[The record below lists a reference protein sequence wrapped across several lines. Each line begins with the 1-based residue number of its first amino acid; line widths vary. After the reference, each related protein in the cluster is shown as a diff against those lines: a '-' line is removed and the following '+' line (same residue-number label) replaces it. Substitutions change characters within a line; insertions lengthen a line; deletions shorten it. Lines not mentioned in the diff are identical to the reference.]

1 MATFNSP
8 SGRTAK
14 WRPAVALFVFFA
26 AAGITLAGPAKNAAF
41 VARARVEYHRT
52 QALFEADTQ
61 ADTGNAT
68 NAWQFARACYDAAN
82 FATNDAERALIA
94 NQGMAACR
102 QLIARAPK
110 STPAHYYLAMDEG
123 QLARTEFL
131 GALVLVRQME
141 REFKT
146 AVALDASFDFAGPE
160 RNLGLLYL
168 QAPRVGSIG
177 SKRKA
182 RDFLERAVKRSPGYP
197 ENYLNLIEAYLKWDE
212 PDHARAELNALNGI
226 WSKAQTNFTGVAW
239 AESWDE
245 WTTRRAAAQK
255 KLD

>member
-14 WRPAVALFVFFA
+14 WRVAVALFVFFA
-26 AAGITLAGPAKNAAF
+26 AAGIIFAGPAKDAAF
-41 VARARVEYHRT
+41 AAHARAEYLRT
-52 QALFEADTQ
+52 QALYQGDVQ
-61 ADTGNAT
+61 ADSANST
-68 NAWQFARACYDAAN
+68 NTWQFARACYDAAN
-82 FATNDAERALIA
+82 FATNATERALIA
-94 NQGMAACR
+94 NQGIAACR

-110 STPAHYYLAMDEG
+110 SAPGYYYLAMNQG

-131 GALVLVRQME
+131 GALALVKQME

-146 AVALDASFDFAGPE
+146 AVALDADFDFAGPE

-182 RDFLERAVKRSPGYP
+182 REFLERAVKHAPDYP

-245 WTTRRAAAQK
+245 WITRRAAAQK